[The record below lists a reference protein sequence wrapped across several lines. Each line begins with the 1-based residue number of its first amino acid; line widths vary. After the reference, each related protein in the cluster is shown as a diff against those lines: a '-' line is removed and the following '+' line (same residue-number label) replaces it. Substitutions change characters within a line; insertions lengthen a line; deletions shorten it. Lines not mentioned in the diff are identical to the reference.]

1 MREMLTNVPLR
12 QRTAWSMIHWE
23 QVLIAAGLASE
34 KLHRK
39 VCRCVSP
46 TGGSFHQDLLKQRAY
61 LDNADRNVNVL
72 RSRKVSKMKCDLIS
86 KGSSRMNSKQRR
98 SSDITLHT
106 VGCHIHLNI
115 FVTFILNTNKS
126 LACKLKMFMNYPF
139 CLLQVEPLGSA
150 LNCCQNVQD

>member
-23 QVLIAAGLASE
+23 QVLIAAGLASD

-39 VCRCVSP
+39 VCRCVSL

-72 RSRKVSKMKCDLIS
+72 KSRNVSKKKCDLIS
-86 KGSSRMNSKQRR
+86 KGSSQMNSEQRDVHQILLCTQ
-98 SSDITLHT
+98 SH
-106 VGCHIHLNI
+106 
-115 FVTFILNTNKS
+115 VTST
-126 LACKLKMFMNYPF
+126 
-139 CLLQVEPLGSA
+139 
-150 LNCCQNVQD
+150 